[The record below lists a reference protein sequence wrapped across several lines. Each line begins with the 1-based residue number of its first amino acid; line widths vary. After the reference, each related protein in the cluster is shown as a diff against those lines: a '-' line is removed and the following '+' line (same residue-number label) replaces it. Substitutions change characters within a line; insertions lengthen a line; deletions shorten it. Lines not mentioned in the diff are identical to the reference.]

1 MVTLRFCRFI
11 KKKRSTPVKKYSG
24 DFVMSTK
31 KQPVAANRAPTNSPA
46 QAQPAPKAKKE
57 PQTIIHEKTT
67 ACRLFA
73 FLFLVVGVVA
83 IAFLP
88 YTVLGKEGGMELYKL
103 VMEMVQGGLLLTVTE
118 GAWNIIYN
126 VAIYAFA
133 LGLVLATIFSLI
145 ALITGKRIVLKAMLA
160 FLNLGA
166 VIYTAVYALTVN
178 VGGVAGPVVDWFS
191 LVLALLLLVATIIC
205 VLVTKPTVEVIMPKE
220 EKPKDDGFVLE
231 EYAEAYPYEGGPVA
245 GVVMAEEVNPSFL
258 RHEPHVQ
265 TAGYDFYNS
274 KSFDPFIATLNED
287 ERNQFTEI
295 FILRYHGLMPDI
307 PDYKVG
313 GDNAEFFRRIF
324 IYLGQY
330 RDRIPSGLLA
340 KIYQYS
346 LKLS

>member
-1 MVTLRFCRFI
+1 
-11 KKKRSTPVKKYSG
+11 
-24 DFVMSTK
+24 MSTK

-46 QAQPAPKAKKE
+46 QAQTAPRAKKE

-133 LGLVLATIFSLI
+133 LGLVLATLFSLI

-160 FLNLGA
+160 FLNIGA

-191 LVLALLLLVATIIC
+191 LVLALLLLVATIVC

-245 GVVMAEEVNPSFL
+245 GVLMAEEVNPSFIPQP
-258 RHEPHVQ
+258 PHVN

-274 KSFDPFIATLNED
+274 KSFDPFIATLD
-287 ERNQFTEI
+287 MAERNEFTEL
-295 FILRYHGLMPDI
+295 FILKFKGTMPEL
-307 PDYKVG
+307 PDYEVG
-313 GDNAEFFRRIF
+313 GDNREFFRKIF

-330 RDRIPSGLLA
+330 RDRMSQSLLA
-340 KIYQYS
+340 KMYQFS
-346 LKLS
+346 MKI